1 MPSMLLGLGG
11 TDPQRMCEA
20 TECSPQFQDGWVA
33 AAILSAGSQV
43 AMVAPGLED
52 RPVLLPRVV
61 TLREQIDEVLSEF
74 LVASLQLFG

>member
-1 MPSMLLGLGG
+1 MPSMLLGLTG
-11 TDPQRMCEA
+11 TNPQRMCVA
-20 TECSPQFQDGWVA
+20 AQRTPQFQNGWVA
-33 AAILSAGSQV
+33 VAILSAGSQV

>member
-1 MPSMLLGLGG
+1 MPVMFLGLAG
-11 TDPQRMCEA
+11 TNPQRMCVA
-20 TECSPQFQDGWVA
+20 AQCTPQFQNGWVA
-33 AAILSAGSQV
+33 VAILSAGSQV

-74 LVASLQLFG
+74 LVASL

>member
-11 TDPQRMCEA
+11 TDPKRMCEA

-33 AAILSAGSQV
+33 AAILSASRQV
-43 AMVAPGLED
+43 AMVALGLNY

-74 LVASLQLFG
+74 LVASLQPFC

>member
-1 MPSMLLGLGG
+1 MPPMLLGLAG
-11 TDPQRMCEA
+11 TNPQRMCVA
-20 TECSPQFQDGWVA
+20 AQRTPQFQNGWVA
-33 AAILSAGSQV
+33 VAILSAGSQV

-61 TLREQIDEVLSEF
+61 TLREEIDEVLSEF

>member
-1 MPSMLLGLGG
+1 MFLGLGG

-33 AAILSAGSQV
+33 AAILSAGRQV
-43 AMVAPGLED
+43 AVVAPGLED

-61 TLREQIDEVLSEF
+61 TLREQIDEVLS
-74 LVASLQLFG
+74 QLFVSSLKPLC

>member
-1 MPSMLLGLGG
+1 MPTVLPGLGG

-52 RPVLLPRVV
+52 RPVFLPRVV
-61 TLREQIDEVLSEF
+61 TLREEIDEVLSEF

>member
-1 MPSMLLGLGG
+1 MFLGLAG
-11 TDPQRMCEA
+11 TNPQRMCVA
-20 TECSPQFQDGWVA
+20 AQRTPQFQNGWVA
-33 AAILSAGSQV
+33 VAILSAGSQV
-43 AMVAPGLED
+43 AMVAPGLNY

>member
-1 MPSMLLGLGG
+1 MFLGLAG
-11 TDPQRMCEA
+11 TNPQRMCEA

-43 AMVAPGLED
+43 AMVALGLNY

-61 TLREQIDEVLSEF
+61 TLREQIDEVLS
-74 LVASLQLFG
+74 QLFVSSLKPLC